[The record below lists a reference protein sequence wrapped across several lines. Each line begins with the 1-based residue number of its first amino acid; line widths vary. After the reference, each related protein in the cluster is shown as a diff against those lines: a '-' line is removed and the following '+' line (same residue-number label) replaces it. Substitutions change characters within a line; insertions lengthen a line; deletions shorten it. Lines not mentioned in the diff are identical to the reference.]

1 MCMIAVNKSILVRAD
16 LSQKDEIDIGGNT
29 FKTGKGYNE
38 NFRERNPVVA
48 YVERGT
54 IEIPNGSYIVCNFNY
69 FEEESP
75 LRLSDNLFS
84 IPINEEIFAI
94 VDNKGELHPVYG
106 NLFVERVTKETK
118 IELPEELKKPH
129 ANQGIISKNVR
140 GFKKGDYVFWLPF
153 SDYEIVYSWNGEEK
167 RVIKVHYN
175 EMVGILKS

>member
-1 MCMIAVNKSILVRAD
+1 MIAVNKSILVRVD
-16 LSQKDEIDIGGNT
+16 LSQKDEIAIGSNT
-29 FKTGKGYNE
+29 LKTGRNYNE
-38 NFRERNPVVA
+38 IFRERNPVVA
-48 YVERGT
+48 YVEKGT
-54 IEIPNGSYIVCNFNY
+54 IEMPNGSYIVCNFNY

-84 IPINEEIFAI
+84 IPINEEIFAVI
-94 VDNKGELHPVYG
+94 DSRGEPRPVYG

-129 ANQGIISKNVR
+129 ANQGIISKNTR

-153 SDYEIVYSWNGEEK
+153 ADYEIVYSWNGVEK

-175 EMVGILKS
+175 EIVGILKN